1 MIKNTPLTNL
11 NFMATENKTKEEVS
25 TDFDLGEY
33 MQKPKEGAEVKKP
46 RVHDFSSSACI
57 GCEG

>member
-1 MIKNTPLTNL
+1 MS
-11 NFMATENKTKEEVS
+11 TEKPAEEKAE
-25 TDFDLGEY
+25 DFDPSEY
-33 MQKPKEGAEVKKP
+33 MKPDAAKVTKP